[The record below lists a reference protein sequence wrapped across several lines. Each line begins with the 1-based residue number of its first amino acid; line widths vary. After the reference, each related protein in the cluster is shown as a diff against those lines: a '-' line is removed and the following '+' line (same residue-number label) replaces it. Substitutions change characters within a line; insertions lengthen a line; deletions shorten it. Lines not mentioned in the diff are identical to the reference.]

1 MVNAVYSCKV
11 ARVDSQD
18 GCPLQPG
25 STLNKTVML
34 KPLAQ
39 NCQAIRGLC
48 MDAAL
53 SKVQAFLFCQNVV
66 KAMFSFRLLTSPTL
80 PPPPWRR
87 AGTARTCWVS

>member
-1 MVNAVYSCKV
+1 MCWQCHINQHCELSMVNAVYSCKV

-53 SKVQAFLFCQNVV
+53 SKVQAFLI
-66 KAMFSFRLLTSPTL
+66 L
-80 PPPPWRR
+80 PKCCE
-87 AGTARTCWVS
+87 GQCFLSGY